1 MNLNEKIE
9 ILSAAR
15 QRISKPENFLQ
26 HMLTNQE
33 GGYCAVG
40 AIANPDAYSV
50 TCYGFLPLEVQG
62 TCKKC
67 LEELSKDLPQEWEP
81 HAYSDQ
87 SRIVLYNNEHSHT
100 EVLAMFDTTI
110 KRLKQELVIENLK
123 EAKVTL
129 ETEGEWKALEEVKVL
144 EEV

>member
-9 ILSAAR
+9 VLSGAR

-26 HMLTNQE
+26 HILTNGE

-40 AIANPDAYSV
+40 AIANPDAYSI
-50 TCYGFLPLEVQG
+50 TSYGFLPLEVQDI
-62 TCKKC
+62 CKKC
-67 LEELSKDLPQEWEP
+67 LKELSEDLPQEWESDA
-81 HAYSDQ
+81 HSDQ
-87 SRIVLYNNEHSHT
+87 SRVVLYNNNHSHA

-129 ETEGEWKALEEVKVL
+129 ETEGEWKVL
-144 EEV
+144 EVV

>member
-9 ILSAAR
+9 VLSAAR

-26 HMLTNQE
+26 HMLTNGE
-33 GGYCAVG
+33 GGCCAVG
-40 AIANPDAYSV
+40 AITNPDAYSV
-50 TCYGFLPLEVQG
+50 DCYVNLPSEVQNI
-62 TCKKC
+62 CNKC
-67 LEELSKDLPQEWEP
+67 LRELSKDLPQEWEP
-81 HAYSDQ
+81 STHSDQ

-110 KRLKQELVIENLK
+110 KRLKRELVIENLK
-123 EAKVTL
+123 EAKVIL
-129 ETEGEWKALEEVKVL
+129 ETEGKWKVL